1 MLDPKR
7 FYYYTICGI
16 AFFMLM
22 WGAVD
27 LASTSISFIGLH
39 NPVTVAVPEDK
50 TDQAFDL
57 FYQKKMLTDRLW
69 DSLARVLVSGLVFAY
84 FRRTAS
90 KLDKNVS

>member
-7 FYYYTICGI
+7 IYYYAVCGI

-27 LASTSISFIGLH
+27 LASTSIGFIGLR
-39 NPVTVAVPEDK
+39 NPVAVAVPEDK
-50 TDQAFDL
+50 ADQAFDL

-69 DSLARVLVSGLVFAY
+69 DSLARVVVSGLVFIY
-84 FRRTAS
+84 FRTTAS